1 MKWLKIKKYL
11 KIFSVIICSIFIF
24 SNKASALETKD
35 FYFDSETYVSDIRHT
50 LRTYDLI
57 SKFND
62 LFNYI
67 EENSKYEYLFSFG
80 INNGKNISMRLFL
93 IQDVSKVK
101 LFQVVGDNY
110 PEIMIGNSD
119 YIYVDT
125 IDSFNI
131 NLSDTN
137 WDVFFENFKL
147 NFDKKNNTPNW
158 WKLHYMNTF
167 LFVDENNYIKN
178 DNSFFLKSSFDL
190 NLSLDENQNNSKI
203 IFDIGFVL
211 EEGVSLQSFINQ
223 LNIFDQ
229 TDYPLKYRTQ
239 FNNDVSPNLK
249 QITFDFSSWE
259 YTEGSNPV
267 KSKIE
272 IGNWNNTSN
281 LANYLTQNIMGHGID
296 GIEYDVNEYFDVQ
309 IETVDY
315 LTTKE
320 LTFTYN
326 LKKEL
331 PENILRIKVYYDF
344 ETFDDNYFFNVFD
357 NTSWGSPD
365 WRYIENFLVGYKK
378 YTFPDGYDLAIIRSK
393 SFNDLKSFYI
403 SDKLYF
409 TSPEYGYELKS
420 YDFINKVVTYNFN
433 SLTQYLF
440 NPVYLK
446 IPLVIDETNNIFPV
460 LTKPLNT
467 EKGVFYL
474 KDDLFVQFVNSDT
487 LESIVENIPD
497 DEFYQNNDLILGDN
511 VSDLKPIEI
520 NKEESLYQFFN
531 GFWEKFKYFSDI
543 FSYITACFTEFFFS
557 LPSTIQFFLSASFAF
572 IIFKLITYLI
582 L

>member
-11 KIFSVIICSIFIF
+11 KIFSVIICSIFVF
-24 SNKASALETKD
+24 SNKTYAYEFKFDGKSYNTDNFRNALNDYYPEYFENDQFDNYVELVWHKD
-35 FYFDSETYVSDIRHT
+35 NEIKYILVPISFRAEGDGETYLPNYFYNLTDYSIITDIDYITNLNNRSNIVVGAAQKNDGTDYSGYQLFIGDYINNLWILELNIDKTTGDYRYYNTT
-50 LRTYDLI
+50 LYNLNSSIVKNFRDYYIYCNYNLN
-57 SKFND
+57 F
-62 LFNYI
+62 LFNSELDTSYI
-67 EENSKYEYLFSFG
+67 EIPSSIEN
-80 INNGKNISMRLFL
+80 
-93 IQDVSKVK
+93 
-101 LFQVVGDNY
+101 
-110 PEIMIGNSD
+110 
-119 YIYVDT
+119 
-125 IDSFNI
+125 
-131 NLSDTN
+131 
-137 WDVFFENFKL
+137 
-147 NFDKKNNTPNW
+147 
-158 WKLHYMNTF
+158 
-167 LFVDENNYIKN
+167 
-178 DNSFFLKSSFDL
+178 
-190 NLSLDENQNNSKI
+190 
-203 IFDIGFVL
+203 
-211 EEGVSLQSFINQ
+211 
-223 LNIFDQ
+223 
-229 TDYPLKYRTQ
+229 PLKYRMQ
-239 FNNDVSPNLK
+239 FNNDVSPDLK

-393 SFNDLKSFYI
+393 NFQDLKSFYI

-409 TSPEYGYELKS
+409 TSPEYGYELKN
-420 YDFINKVVTYNFN
+420 YDFINKSTTYIFN

-497 DEFYQNNDLILGDN
+497 DEFNQKNDLILGGDISN
-511 VSDLKPIEI
+511 IKPIEI
-520 NKEESLYQFFN
+520 NKEESLYQFFA
-531 GFWEKFKYFSDI
+531 GFWEKFNYFSDI

>member
-203 IFDIGFVL
+203 IFDNGFVL

-281 LANYLTQNIMGHGID
+281 LSNYLTQNIMGHGID

-393 SFNDLKSFYI
+393 NFNDLKSFYI

-409 TSPEYGYELKS
+409 TSPEYGYELKN
-420 YDFINKVVTYNFN
+420 YDFINKSTTYIFN

-487 LESIVENIPD
+487 LESIVENIPE
-497 DEFYQNNDLILGDN
+497 DEFNQKNDLVFGEDI
-511 VSDLKPIEI
+511 SDLKPIEI

>member
-24 SNKASALETKD
+24 SNKAEAYEFKFDGKSYNTNNFRNALNDYYPEYFENGQFDNYVELVWHKD
-35 FYFDSETYVSDIRHT
+35 NEIKYVLVPISFRTVGDGETYLPNYFYNLTDYSIITDIDYITNLNNRSN
-50 LRTYDLI
+50 I
-57 SKFND
+57 VVGAAQKND
-62 LFNYI
+62 GTDYSSYQLFNGDYINNLWILELNIDKTTGDYRYYNTTVYYLNSSIVKNFRDYYIYCNYNLNFLFNSELDTSYI
-67 EENSKYEYLFSFG
+67 EIPSPIEN
-80 INNGKNISMRLFL
+80 
-93 IQDVSKVK
+93 
-101 LFQVVGDNY
+101 
-110 PEIMIGNSD
+110 
-119 YIYVDT
+119 
-125 IDSFNI
+125 
-131 NLSDTN
+131 
-137 WDVFFENFKL
+137 
-147 NFDKKNNTPNW
+147 
-158 WKLHYMNTF
+158 
-167 LFVDENNYIKN
+167 
-178 DNSFFLKSSFDL
+178 
-190 NLSLDENQNNSKI
+190 
-203 IFDIGFVL
+203 
-211 EEGVSLQSFINQ
+211 
-223 LNIFDQ
+223 
-229 TDYPLKYRTQ
+229 PLKYRMQ

-281 LANYLTQNIMGHGID
+281 LSNYLTQNIMGHGID

-344 ETFDDNYFFNVFD
+344 ETFDNNYFFNVFD

-409 TSPEYGYELKS
+409 TSPEYGYELKN
-420 YDFINKVVTYNFN
+420 YDFINKSTTYIFN

-497 DEFYQNNDLILGDN
+497 DEFNQNNDLILGDD

-531 GFWEKFKYFSDI
+531 GFWEKFNYFSDI
-543 FSYITACFTEFFFS
+543 FSYITACFTEFFLS

>member
-11 KIFSVIICSIFIF
+11 KIFSVIICSIFVF

-101 LFQVVGDNY
+101 LFHVVGDNY

-137 WDVFFENFKL
+137 WDEFFENFKL

-158 WKLHYMNTF
+158 WKLYYMNTF

-203 IFDIGFVL
+203 IFDNGFVL

-229 TDYPLKYRTQ
+229 TDYPLKYRMQ

-281 LANYLTQNIMGHGID
+281 LSNYLTQNIMGHGID
-296 GIEYDVNEYFDVQ
+296 GVEYDVNEYFDVQ

-344 ETFDDNYFFNVFD
+344 ETFDNNYFFNVFD

-393 SFNDLKSFYI
+393 NFQDLKSFYI

-420 YDFINKVVTYNFN
+420 YDFINKSTTYIFN

-497 DEFYQNNDLILGDN
+497 DEFNQKNDLILGGDISN
-511 VSDLKPIEI
+511 IKPIEI
-520 NKEESLYQFFN
+520 NKEESLYQFFA
-531 GFWEKFKYFSDI
+531 GFWEKFNYFSDI